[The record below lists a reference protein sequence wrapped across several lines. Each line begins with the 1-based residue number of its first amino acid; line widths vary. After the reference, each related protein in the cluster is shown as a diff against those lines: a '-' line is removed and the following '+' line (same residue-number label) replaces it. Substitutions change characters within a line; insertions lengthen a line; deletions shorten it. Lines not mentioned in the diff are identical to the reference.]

1 MWTEIRD
8 LSDNTLAMFIHLGWS
23 LKKNKKNA
31 DSGTCS
37 SAMYFYLDELEEADS
52 GYSPPADQSYVQ
64 HLALESFSPAPFCT
78 TYGSNQQISLYCKK
92 KKLFK
97 REKKKKKK
105 EHPATFSSLKT
116 TRKDPFPP
124 TVPQRCSEHRPPI
137 FPPCKWQPRLGLGC
151 TNLMKRNKNISQPT
165 AFLAPHQNAGSR
177 EREIKPSTPGLSL
190 RPFIF
195 LLPAFALQTIR

>member
-8 LSDNTLAMFIHLGWS
+8 LSDNTLVMFIHLGWS

-52 GYSPPADQSYVQ
+52 GYSPPADQSYMQ

-97 REKKKKKK
+97 REKKKKKRNIQQHLALLK
-105 EHPATFSSLKT
+105 LPGRTLSPQQSHRGVQNTDLPFS
-116 TRKDPFPP
+116 
-124 TVPQRCSEHRPPI
+124 
-137 FPPCKWQPRLGLGC
+137 
-151 TNLMKRNKNISQPT
+151 
-165 AFLAPHQNAGSR
+165 
-177 EREIKPSTPGLSL
+177 
-190 RPFIF
+190 
-195 LLPAFALQTIR
+195 LPANDSPD